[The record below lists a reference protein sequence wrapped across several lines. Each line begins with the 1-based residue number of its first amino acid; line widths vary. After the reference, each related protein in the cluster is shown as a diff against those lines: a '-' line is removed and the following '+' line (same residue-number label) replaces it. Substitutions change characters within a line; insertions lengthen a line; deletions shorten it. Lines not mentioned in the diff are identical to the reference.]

1 MIQTW
6 RCALLRRAADCHL
19 ASEGGSCV
27 KTVGFLLA
35 LMGLIFLAG
44 CTNST
49 SVTGQDSPTAG
60 GTQSETAATT
70 SYVGGQQNR
79 IVVAYNDETNEQ
91 QFINYAQFDRT
102 VTAGASL
109 MGWSYSDDGGG
120 KWTYGGK
127 VSPPKGWAVLWG
139 DPALATSGASYHV
152 VFMSNLAVPSAK
164 MPVGGIHGY
173 LYYGDGR
180 SSYIG
185 GARIAK
191 STDGGATFANYQCVS
206 NKQSVPGV
214 PDTPQGHFYDGGS
227 MASNSAGEVFAAYVD
242 VATGLIDVYRS
253 PNENG
258 SFQPLPT
265 PFPKFYSVSHAKL
278 RASRDG
284 SIYIAAQV
292 RGGDGNYYIYMN
304 HLVNGAWGSPVAVS
318 YASSLYP
325 GIDFGTTV
333 QGSELTLRSG
343 PQFGYDVGAASEGGN
358 DAIRL
363 LYTRMG
369 SNGHLYL
376 DASACSAALT
386 NCWQVTGWN
395 FQGGGPGGS
404 AVDTYNPDVVAWPG
418 FIGLPPTWQ
427 ASWAY
432 HYGNAN
438 FVNVSRA
445 TLGYVNGSAF
455 IFPVD
460 ILQNA
465 PVCSDTRGYWGDYD
479 AMIQTGWQGTSSLWM
494 RFTTDSSAGC
504 TKRWE
509 YTAEAQHVQQSNYS
523 Y

>member
-1 MIQTW
+1 VKIVGCV
-6 RCALLRRAADCHL
+6 CAGLVLLLSA
-19 ASEGGSCV
+19 
-27 KTVGFLLA
+27 
-35 LMGLIFLAG
+35 
-44 CTNST
+44 CTNSK
-49 SVTGQDSPTAG
+49 SVTGNDKQTSA

-70 SYVGGQQNR
+70 SYVGGKNNR

-91 QFINYAQFDRT
+91 QFITYSQSDRV
-102 VTAGASL
+102 VTTGASL
-109 MGWSYSDDGGG
+109 MGWSYSDDGGTN
-120 KWTYGGK
+120 WTYGGK

-139 DPALATSGASYHV
+139 DPALTTSEASYQV
-152 VFMSNLAVPSAK
+152 VFMSNLAVPDAK
-164 MPVGGIHGY
+164 MPAGGIHGY

-185 GARIAK
+185 GACIAK

-206 NKQSVPGV
+206 NKTTVPGV

-227 MASNSAGEVFAAYVD
+227 MASNSAGEIFAAYVD

-253 PNENG
+253 PGANG
-258 SFQPLPT
+258 TFQQLPT
-265 PFPKFYSVSHAKL
+265 PFPNFYAVSHAKL
-278 RASRDG
+278 RAAKDG
-284 SIYIAAQV
+284 TVYVAAQV
-292 RGGDGNYYIYMN
+292 VGNNGYYIYMN
-304 HLVNGAWGSPVAVS
+304 RLVNGAWGSPVPVS
-318 YASSLYP
+318 DPSELYP

-358 DAIRL
+358 DAVRM
-363 LYTRMG
+363 LYTRKDDK
-369 SNGHLYL
+369 GHLYL
-376 DASACSAALT
+376 DASACSAGLT
-386 NCWQVTGWN
+386 TCWRVSGWK

-432 HYGNAN
+432 HYGNTN

-460 ILQNA
+460 ILQNT

-479 AMIQTGWQGTSSLWM
+479 AMIQTGWSGTSSLWM

-504 TKRWE
+504 TKRWM
-509 YTAEAQHVQQSNYS
+509 YNAEAQHVQQSNYS

>member
-1 MIQTW
+1 MSIPQGG
-6 RCALLRRAADCHL
+6 CMKIAACLGLLL
-19 ASEGGSCV
+19 V
-27 KTVGFLLA
+27 
-35 LMGLIFLAG
+35 MFLAA
-44 CTNST
+44 CSNSN
-49 SVTGQDSPTAG
+49 SVTGKDKQTAS

-70 SYVGGQQNR
+70 SYVGGQNNR

-91 QFINYAQFDRT
+91 QFISYAQSDRT

-109 MGWSYSDDGGG
+109 MGWSYSDDGGT

-127 VSPPKGWAVLWG
+127 VAPPKGWAVLWG
-139 DPALATSGASYHV
+139 DPALATSGASYQT
-152 VFMSNLAVPSAK
+152 VFMSNLAVPSSK
-164 MPVGGIHGY
+164 MPQGGIHGY

-185 GARIAK
+185 GACIAK

-206 NKQSVPGV
+206 NTATVAGV

-227 MASNSAGEVFAAYVD
+227 MASNKAGEIFAAYVD

-253 PNENG
+253 PNANG
-258 SFQPLPT
+258 TFKPLPT
-265 PFPKFYSVSHAKL
+265 PFPKFYAVSHAKL
-278 RASRDG
+278 RVGTDG
-284 SIYIAAQV
+284 SLYVAAQLV
-292 RGGDGNYYIYMN
+292 ANNSYYIYMN
-304 HLVNGAWGSPVAVS
+304 RLVNGSWGNPVPVS
-318 YASSLYP
+318 DPSELYP
-325 GIDFGTTV
+325 AIDFGTTV

-358 DAIRL
+358 DAIRI
-363 LYTRMG
+363 LYTRKDDK
-369 SNGHLYL
+369 GHLYL
-376 DASACSAALT
+376 DASACSETLA
-386 NCWQVTGWN
+386 NCWRVAGWK

-404 AVDTYNPDVVAWPG
+404 AVDTYNPDVAAWPG

-432 HYGNAN
+432 HYGNTN

-455 IFPVD
+455 IFPID

-479 AMIQTGWQGTSSLWM
+479 AMIQTGWKGSSSLWM
-494 RFTTDSSAGC
+494 RFTTDSSSGC
-504 TKRWE
+504 NKRWE
-509 YTAEAQHVQQSNYS
+509 YTADAQHVQQSNYS